1 MKSEQIA
8 KLQNYLKEEIN
19 NIQAIVTEN
28 NSLKKENQTLKNTLA
43 TRNQQLDEAA
53 KEVQMLTQINQ
64 ESSSIILR
72 LEEQVTEL

>member
-28 NSLKKENQTLKNTLA
+28 NSLKKENQTLKNALA

-53 KEVQMLTQINQ
+53 NEVQMLTQIN
-64 ESSSIILR
+64 
-72 LEEQVTEL
+72 